1 MRSSFRFIGSALC
14 LGVSA
19 AILGLSPR
27 ANAAETLVFKYK
39 GFRESISVN
48 ELTTFAETGKASSAL
63 RSYFKAGRQNP
74 NEVRR
79 DLNQPLSVNI
89 VTVDRLLNSPTG
101 ESILDQI
108 GQTVHPRA
116 QEVTRQ
122 ALRSALVLSARSDSK
137 ISLIEV
143 LQNYPTSQ
151 VEIEGT
157 RLGQIDR
164 QVGALVENLQ
174 GAKASG
180 ASIGGGQLRQ
190 Y

>member
-1 MRSSFRFIGSALC
+1 MHPSFRFISTALC

-19 AILGLSPR
+19 AILGLSTR
-27 ANAAETLVFKYK
+27 ASAAETLVFKYK
-39 GFRESISVN
+39 GFRESVSVN
-48 ELTTFAETGKASSAL
+48 ELTTFAETGKVSSAL
-63 RSYFKAGRQNP
+63 RSYFKAGKQDS

-79 DLNQPLSVNI
+79 DLNQPLTVNI
-89 VTVDRLLNSPTG
+89 VTLDRLLNSPTG
-101 ESILDQI
+101 ETILDQI

-116 QEVTRQ
+116 QAVTRQ
-122 ALRSALVLSARSDSK
+122 ALRSALVLSARSDNK

-151 VEIEGT
+151 VEIEGA
-157 RLGQIDR
+157 RLGQLDR

-180 ASIGGGQLRQ
+180 ALIRGQQLRQ